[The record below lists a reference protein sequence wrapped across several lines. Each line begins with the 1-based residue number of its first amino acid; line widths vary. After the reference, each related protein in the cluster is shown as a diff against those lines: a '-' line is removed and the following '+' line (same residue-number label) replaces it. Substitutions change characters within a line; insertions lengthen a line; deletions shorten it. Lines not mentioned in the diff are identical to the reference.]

1 MPGVSAA
8 AQLSVPGLW
17 LTGLE
22 RGLMLAGLVV
32 ALGGLAGRSLA
43 RHYKGKLP
51 GPLPRPWAV
60 RGSLLGVAGSAA
72 LLVTALAGPGLA
84 VQLASPPAPG
94 LRSGGTAE
102 IAAVEVALFALAA
115 VLARLRRPGWAA
127 LMLSGVIVAEGIRS
141 HPEGIVP
148 VGGAL
153 LAFCH
158 VTPAVL
164 WAGLLAYALRTGIA
178 WRHHPVAVR
187 GVIRLY
193 ATAAAWLF
201 VLVLVT
207 GIISAVVLVPLGS
220 VLTTA
225 YGLFLV
231 AKVLAVAAAA
241 GFAVA
246 GRRWLRRDPV
256 PGAGPSQVTRL
267 ELAVL
272 AIVLAITGI
281 LTVLT
286 PPAKPISP
294 AAGEP
299 ALVHAVPATRTGFRL
314 DAHVVADVGVDE
326 AWPIVG

>member
-1 MPGVSAA
+1 VPGASAA
-8 AQLSVPGLW
+8 ARLSAPGLW

-22 RGLMLAGLVV
+22 RGLMLAALVI
-32 ALGGLAGRSLA
+32 ALGGLAGQGLA
-43 RHYKGKLP
+43 RQYKGERP
-51 GPLPRPWAV
+51 GPLPGPWAV
-60 RGSLLGVAGSAA
+60 RGSLLGVAACAA
-72 LLVTALAGPGLA
+72 LLGTALAGPGLA
-84 VQLASPPAPG
+84 VQLASPPAAG

-102 IAAVEVALFALAA
+102 IAAAEVVLFALAA
-115 VLARLRRPGWAA
+115 VLARLRRPGWSA
-127 LMLSGVIVAEGIRS
+127 LMLCGVIVAEGIRS

-164 WAGLLAYALRTGIA
+164 WAGLLTYALRTGIE
-178 WRHHPVAVR
+178 WRHHPAAVR
-187 GVIRLY
+187 GIIGLY

-201 VLVLVT
+201 ALVVIS
-207 GIISAVVLVPLGS
+207 GVISAVLLVPVRS

-231 AKVLAVAAAA
+231 AKVLVVAAAA
-241 GFAVA
+241 SFALA
-246 GRRWLRRDPV
+246 GRRWLQRDPV
-256 PGAGPSQVTRL
+256 RGVGPSQSTRL

-286 PPAKPISP
+286 PPAKPISASRAAS
-294 AAGEP
+294 AAGL
-299 ALVHAVPATRTGFRL
+299 AHAGSLAGVHIV
-314 DAHVVADVGVDE
+314 AHDGG
-326 AWPIVG
+326 PL